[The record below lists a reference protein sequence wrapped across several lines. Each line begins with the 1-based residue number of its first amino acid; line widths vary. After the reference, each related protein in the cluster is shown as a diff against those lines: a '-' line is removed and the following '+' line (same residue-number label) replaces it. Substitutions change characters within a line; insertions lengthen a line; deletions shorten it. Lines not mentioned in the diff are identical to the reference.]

1 MGVLKQLAGRRCLC
15 VYLAVLMMLSFSGC
29 RTVNREGSLA
39 PPAGVDEVISIETAY
54 GALDFPKELNE
65 SIQHMEVNEG
75 SATLEVFYMVTA
87 EGEKELYRI
96 HYADDWGGTLIGYL
110 STDGGEISVSYS
122 VCQYTDEDFT
132 NAEDRELY
140 HSMMDAFSVILNS
153 IYADS
158 RFSETKTVEPVNNS
172 KAKLRY
178 WNVTLP
184 ENVRYSETEE
194 NGNYAV
200 EFYGEVSGER
210 ISLYRISLGGS
221 ETGNVLGWYNVEGVR
236 KPVMIQTYVLTA
248 YELWPEEDYAAVC
261 RMMDTINNVIL
272 VITQSEQFSAA
283 AE

>member
-1 MGVLKQLAGRRCLC
+1 MI
-15 VYLAVLMMLSFSGC
+15 LMLGILGC
-29 RTVNREGSLA
+29 GNKINEA
-39 PPAGVDEVISIETAY
+39 PAGKTIKTTY
-54 GALDFPKELNE
+54 GALLFPEELYGNLR
-65 SIQHMEVNEG
+65 HMEVVEG
-75 SATLEVFYMVTA
+75 RIAMDVFYMVTA

-96 HYADDWGGTLIGYL
+96 HYADDQVGTLMGYL
-110 STDGGEISVSYS
+110 TTDKGEISVSYS
-122 VCQYTDEDFT
+122 VCEYQDQDFANDED
-132 NAEDRELY
+132 RRLY

-210 ISLYRISLGGS
+210 ISLYQISLGGS

-236 KPVMIQTYVLTA
+236 KPVMIQTYDLTA
-248 YELWPEEDYAAVC
+248 YELWPEEGQSVIY
-261 RMMDTINNVIL
+261 RMMDSLNTVVQTIVADENF
-272 VITQSEQFSAA
+272 SETKPSV
-283 AE
+283 

>member
-1 MGVLKQLAGRRCLC
+1 MCNQCGLIKCRYICLC
-15 VYLAVLMMLSFSGC
+15 ITAILMIGLTGC
-29 RTVNREGSLA
+29 GNTRQEPLRA
-39 PPAGVDEVISIETAY
+39 PTENTDTLVTIETAY
-54 GALDFPKELNE
+54 GTLSFPEELVGN
-65 SIQHMEVNEG
+65 IRCIEVDEG
-75 SATLEVFYMVTA
+75 SIAMNVFYMVTA

-96 HYADDWGGTLIGYL
+96 HYADDQVGTLMGYL
-110 STDGGEISVSYS
+110 TTDKGEISVSYS
-122 VCQYTDEDFT
+122 VCEYQDQDFANDE
-132 NAEDRELY
+132 ERRLY

-158 RFSETKTVEPVNNS
+158 RFRETKTVEPVNNS
-172 KAKLRY
+172 EIKLRY

-194 NGNYAV
+194 NGNYQV
-200 EFYGEVSGER
+200 DFYGEVSGER
-210 ISLYRISLGGS
+210 IRLYRISLGES

-236 KPVMIQTYVLTA
+236 KPVMIQTYDLTA

-272 VITQSEQFSAA
+272 AITQSEQFSAA